1 MSLRDPI
8 HDEAF
13 RRVVGTRRAGRVGEP
28 PQAAAREAMT
38 KNASYLTGAPKGV
51 FRYRT
56 HEEANAH
63 REAWT
68 RARVLGGKK
77 SDCSEA
83 GPTSTP

>member
-8 HDEAF
+8 HDESF
-13 RRVVGTRRAGRVGEP
+13 RRVVGARRAGPVGEP
-28 PQAAAREAMT
+28 PQAGAREAMT

-68 RARVLGGKK
+68 RERVRGGQGA
-77 SDCSEA
+77 DRSEA

>member
-1 MSLRDPI
+1 MSFRDPI
-8 HDEAF
+8 HDESF
-13 RRVVGTRRAGRVGEP
+13 RRVVGARRPGPVGEP

-68 RARVLGGKK
+68 RARVLVGQAAN
-77 SDCSEA
+77 DSEA
-83 GPTSTP
+83 GSKSTP